1 MSKAELPPASHV
13 PADVAAHL
21 RIGVT
26 DAEREPAFAAEFDEA
41 FADDSEQAA
50 RLKEL
55 LREYVEGS
63 WRAWAV
69 RAKTALRARK
79 LYEDLY
85 DLRLRLQRESAHIEL
100 VWAHGILSW
109 TVDGTRIVH
118 PMVTTQVQLSFDPD
132 TGTLTVEPEA
142 LIPHLE
148 IDVLQG
154 LGMNGF
160 DLLVDLR
167 DRFRMDPVGPFDE
180 RSRNLYEQLL
190 APLGLDGRTVEGT
203 VPAPASSEPT
213 ITATWVLLVRRRSTM
228 FRRFFA
234 GLRDLL
240 TSEETAV
247 PAPLAAVVA
256 DEPSRLDQDRPG
268 DESSW
273 GHMAERLLM
282 PLPTNP
288 EQEQVARRLAEHRG
302 VTVQGPPGTGKT
314 HTIANLVSHLVGH
327 GKRVL
332 VTSQK
337 EQALLVLRDKIPES
351 IRDLSVA
358 VLGASATSLAQ
369 LDQSVQSIY
378 EQAVGMD
385 RSQARERRA
394 TLDSRLDE
402 LQRDVGALRTRIS
415 DSIAREQDSYTV
427 GTAIFSPSTL
437 GQWLAVGA
445 AELGFIPDQ
454 VDPSDPCP
462 LSGIEIANLYR
473 LAKVLDPADC
483 AQGRLHLPITEQL
496 PAPSELASATADL
509 REIRDRLAST
519 EGVVEDR
526 LALERLSPD
535 GLSALIDAVEQAAQE
550 LADIEQP
557 WLMTV
562 RVELRTAVFAT
573 TWRDQMK
580 AWQEGIEELA
590 AWHGRLLGHSVIIPD
605 GLPSTGFLEQLAQ
618 LRDRL
623 SSGKGVSKTFQKD
636 LYRVGRHAR
645 WTRSRHAARKMLS
658 CAS

>member
-1 MSKAELPPASHV
+1 MAATGWDPRFPDGNGEFGVAAKHDRRDAAATDVTIRSRAVRLLEYLEAVHGMREQPVRDIADYQDRCWWAGDIPTHPSCVLTATGEEPWLKVSKAELPPASHV

-337 EQALLVLRDKIPES
+337 EQTLPASSRQDSES

-358 VLGASATSLAQ
+358 VLGASADFTRAARSIR
-369 LDQSVQSIY
+369 SVDLRAGCRYGPEPGPGAAGHIGLPVSTNCS
-378 EQAVGMD
+378 VM
-385 RSQARERRA
+385 SAR
-394 TLDSRLDE
+394 
-402 LQRDVGALRTRIS
+402 LRTRIS

-462 LSGIEIANLYR
+462 LW
-473 LAKVLDPADC
+473 D
-483 AQGRLHLPITEQL
+483 
-496 PAPSELASATADL
+496 
-509 REIRDRLAST
+509 RDR
-519 EGVVEDR
+519 
-526 LALERLSPD
+526 
-535 GLSALIDAVEQAAQE
+535 
-550 LADIEQP
+550 
-557 WLMTV
+557 
-562 RVELRTAVFAT
+562 
-573 TWRDQMK
+573 
-580 AWQEGIEELA
+580 
-590 AWHGRLLGHSVIIPD
+590 
-605 GLPSTGFLEQLAQ
+605 
-618 LRDRL
+618 
-623 SSGKGVSKTFQKD
+623 
-636 LYRVGRHAR
+636 
-645 WTRSRHAARKMLS
+645 
-658 CAS
+658 